1 MAKKLQAVN
10 IILSARQAS
19 KAEFEVENPIIEL
32 DCFAINKEGYED
44 TITTGVKLGD
54 GEKTWQELPYLTDVT
69 PSLVTSWLEFEANAV
84 KARLVTLPDTN
95 FVYDLSEEFQNM
107 VEENFNQNEVEHKE
121 FVQRMDELNEYIIS
135 VNNNVIKTTQEINGR
150 MDAGF
155 DELRAADKA
164 TNESIAATKNVLDNY
179 MTSNSSEMEALIKR
193 MEVVESYAP
202 IELIFSGGN
211 STDPIYT
218 NAIQK
223 AF

>member
-19 KAEFEVENPIIEL
+19 KIEFEAENPIIEL
-32 DCFAINKEGYED
+32 DCFAINSEGYED

-69 PSLVTSWLEFEANAV
+69 PSLVTSWLEFEANAA
-84 KARLVTLPDTN
+84 KARLVTLPNTN
-95 FVYDLSEEFQNM
+95 FIYDLSEEFQNM
-107 VEENFNQNEVEHKE
+107 VEENFLQNQVEHTE
-121 FVQRMDELNEYIIS
+121 FVQRMNELNDFIIV
-135 VNNNVIKTTQEINGR
+135 VNNNIIKTAQEINDR

-155 DELRAADKA
+155 DSLRAADAA
-164 TNESIAATKNVLDNY
+164 TNESLAATKDILSNY
-179 MTSNSSEMEALIKR
+179 ITSNSSEMEALIKR
-193 MEVVESYAP
+193 MENVEKYAP

-211 STDPIYT
+211 SADPIYT